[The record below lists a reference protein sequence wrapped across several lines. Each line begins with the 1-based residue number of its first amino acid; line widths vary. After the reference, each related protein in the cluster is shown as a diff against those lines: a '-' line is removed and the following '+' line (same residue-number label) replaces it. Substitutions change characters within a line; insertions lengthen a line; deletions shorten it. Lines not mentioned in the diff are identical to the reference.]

1 MHSSDAASANNSNII
16 LVEDNP
22 NDAEMA
28 LRALRR
34 TIGSAGIR
42 WLKDG
47 AEALDYLLPDEAANA
62 GRAQTMM
69 PKLILLDLKLPRVDG
84 HEVLEKIKQDPRT
97 KSVPVVVL
105 TSSREERDIERCYAA
120 GANSYVVKPMS
131 FDSFVET
138 IAELGRYWTSL
149 NQVAGL

>member
-1 MHSSDAASANNSNII
+1 MTPSCCDIV

-28 LRALRR
+28 LRALKR
-34 TIGSAGIR
+34 AKCVPGIH

-47 AEALDYLLPDEAANA
+47 AEALEFFFPGREELSPEDGRQRLLP
-62 GRAQTMM
+62 R
-69 PKLILLDLKLPRVDG
+69 LILLDLKLPRVDG

-97 KSVPVVVL
+97 KTVPVVVL

-120 GANSYVVKPMS
+120 GANSYVVKPLN
-131 FDSFVET
+131 FDAFVDT
-138 IAELGRYWTSL
+138 IAELGRYWTSV